1 MKLIRFEL
9 KKVFSNRFFLGIL
22 VFAVF
27 LNLFT
32 LYQSGNSG
40 DFSEEKAAY
49 STYDE
54 FLNSVKENAE
64 QSLSISIF
72 SDSLSDFSKKNI
84 EKTAADFQKMQG
96 TIITSDKNGGVM
108 MMLDFAFSDLCFL
121 LLLISAGLSL
131 IVTEK
136 EKKLFN
142 LIRSTKRGTI
152 HTLSA
157 KLCALFIICLFIN
170 AVITAATAGYAY
182 FTYGFGDL
190 SRSIQS
196 VTELIMC
203 YAKLSVREFML
214 MFFSV
219 KTVGLFAAGTV
230 IFLCCLFAKR
240 AITMLVSVFSLAA
253 LSFAMTFIPETSK
266 LSFFKYINLY
276 SLLNPYEIFRSY
288 VNLNIFGEPVNVI
301 TVFGIFLF
309 LISAAAII
317 AETIYYVKKRP
328 LENSD
333 KKSAGFSFKS
343 KVHTNLWYFELKKI
357 MVINKG
363 AVIILLFLLLQIY
376 SVFNQVNFQSTGDY
390 YYKHYMEML
399 AGPLNEEK
407 EKIILSEKAEIN
419 EAEEKLNTLKEQRRK
434 GEISIQEFVSR
445 QEKYSETLEKADM
458 FNKVYEKY
466 LYVKETPGSEFIYDS
481 GYEKLFGISDK
492 DFSAENTILLLSVFS
507 LLFCCVYSSDYKNHM
522 YRLIC
527 AAKYGTDKTRKVKTG
542 VTVGLSVLIFFIA
555 YIPELIYIG
564 RFYGFEGFGSK
575 LINIPSLAYFGSLPI
590 WFAVLVL
597 YALRLGVLFMLISL
611 ISAFSLKTKNNVIAA
626 IISLLVFAV
635 PMGIYYGF
643 HIEFWS
649 KFSLWNL
656 FSGAVLIG
664 GESVYLFIA
673 EMIILAFLSA
683 LSSVYI
689 KRRFGKSD
697 A

>member
-84 EKTAADFQKMQG
+84 EKTAADFEKMQG

-108 MMLDFAFSDLCFL
+108 MMLDFAVSDLCFL

-152 HTLSA
+152 HTLLA
-157 KLCALFIICLFIN
+157 KLGALFIICLFIN
-170 AVITAATAGYAY
+170 AVITATTAGYAF
-182 FTYGFGDL
+182 FTCGFGDL

-196 VTELIMC
+196 VPELIMC
-203 YAKLSVREFML
+203 YAKLSVWDFML

-219 KTVGLFAAGTV
+219 KTLGLFAAGTV

-240 AITMLVSVFSLAA
+240 AITMLVSVFSLAS
-253 LSFAMTFIPETSK
+253 LSFAMTFITETSK
-266 LSFFKYINLY
+266 FSFFKYINLY
-276 SLLNPYEIFRSY
+276 SLINPYEIFRSY
-288 VNLNIFGEPVNVI
+288 VSLNIFGEPVNVI

-317 AETIYYVKKRP
+317 AATVYYVKKRP

-333 KKSAGFSFKS
+333 KKSLGFSFKS
-343 KVHTNLWYFELKKI
+343 KVHTTLWYFELKKI
-357 MVINKG
+357 LAINKG

-390 YYKHYMEML
+390 YYKHYMEMF

-419 EAEEKLNTLKEQRRK
+419 EAEEKLNTLNEQRRK

-458 FNKVYEKY
+458 FNKIYEKY

-481 GYEKLFGISDK
+481 GYEKLFGISDR
-492 DFSAENTILLLSVFS
+492 DYSAGNTILLLSIFS
-507 LLFCCVYSSDYKNHM
+507 LLFCCVYSSDYKNDM

-542 VTVGLSVLIFFIA
+542 VIVGLSVLIFLIA

-564 RFYGFEGFGSK
+564 RFYGFDGIDSK

-590 WFAVLVL
+590 WVAVFVL
-597 YALRLGVLFMLISL
+597 YALRLGVFLMLIPL
-611 ISAFSLKTKNNVIAA
+611 ISAFSLKTKNNVTAA
-626 IISLLVFAV
+626 IVSLLIFAV

-643 HIEFWS
+643 QIEFWS
-649 KFSLWNL
+649 KFSFWNL
-656 FSGAVLIG
+656 FSGAVLIR

-673 EMIILAFLSA
+673 EMIVLVFLSA

-689 KRRFGKSD
+689 KRRFGKAD

>member
-84 EKTAADFQKMQG
+84 EKTASDFQKMQG
-96 TIITSDKNGGVM
+96 TIITSDKNCGVM
-108 MMLDFAFSDLCFL
+108 MLLDFAVSDLCFL

-142 LIRSTKRGTI
+142 LIRSTKKGTI
-152 HTLSA
+152 HTLLA
-157 KLCALFIICLFIN
+157 KLGAFFILCLFIN
-170 AVITAATAGYAY
+170 AVITATTAGYAY
-182 FTYGFGDL
+182 FTCGFGDL

-196 VTELIMC
+196 VPELIMC

-214 MFFSV
+214 MVFSV
-219 KTVGLFAAGTV
+219 KTLGLFAAGTV

-240 AITMLVSVFSLAA
+240 AITMLVSVFSLAS

-266 LSFFKYINLY
+266 FSFFKYINLY
-276 SLLNPYEIFRSY
+276 SLINPYEIFRSY

-317 AETIYYVKKRP
+317 AATVYYVKKRP

-343 KVHTNLWYFELKKI
+343 KVHTTLWYFELKKI
-357 MVINKG
+357 LAINKG
-363 AVIILLFLLLQIY
+363 AVIILLFLLLQTY

-407 EKIILSEKAEIN
+407 EKIILSEKAEID
-419 EAEEKLNTLKEQRRK
+419 EAEEKLNTLNEQRRK

-445 QEKYSETLEKADM
+445 QEKYSEILKKADM

-481 GYEKLFGISDK
+481 GYEKLFGISDR
-492 DFSAENTILLLSVFS
+492 DFSAGNTILLLSVFS
-507 LLFCCVYSSDYKNHM
+507 LLFCCVYSSDYKNQM

-542 VTVGLSVLIFFIA
+542 VTVELSVLIFLIA

-564 RFYGFEGFGSK
+564 RFYGFEGLGSK

-597 YALRLGVLFMLISL
+597 YVLRLGVFLMLIPI

-643 HIEFWS
+643 QIEFWS
-649 KFSLWNL
+649 KFSFWNL
-656 FSGAVLIG
+656 FSGAVLIR

-673 EMIILAFLSA
+673 EMIVLVFLSA
-683 LSSVYI
+683 LSSLYV
-689 KRRFGKSD
+689 KSRFGKAD

>member
-54 FLNSVKENAE
+54 FLNSVKDNAE

-84 EKTAADFQKMQG
+84 EKTAADFEKMQG

-108 MMLDFAFSDLCFL
+108 MMLDFAVSDLCFL

-142 LIRSTKRGTI
+142 LIRSTKKGTI
-152 HTLSA
+152 HTFLA
-157 KLCALFIICLFIN
+157 KLGALFIICFFIN
-170 AVITAATAGYAY
+170 AVITATTAGYAY
-182 FTYGFGDL
+182 FTCGFGDL

-196 VTELIMC
+196 VPELIMC
-203 YAKLSVREFML
+203 YAKLSVWDFML

-219 KTVGLFAAGTV
+219 KTLGLFAAGTV

-240 AITMLVSVFSLAA
+240 AITMLVSVFSLAS
-253 LSFAMTFIPETSK
+253 LSFAMTFITETSK
-266 LSFFKYINLY
+266 FSFFKYINLY
-276 SLLNPYEIFRSY
+276 SLINPYEIFRSY

-317 AETIYYVKKRP
+317 AATVYYVKKRP

-343 KVHTNLWYFELKKI
+343 KVHTTLWYFELKKI
-357 MVINKG
+357 LAINKG

-481 GYEKLFGISDK
+481 GYEKLFGISDR
-492 DFSAENTILLLSVFS
+492 DYSAGNTILLLSVFS

-542 VTVGLSVLIFFIA
+542 VIVGLSVLIFLIA

-683 LSSVYI
+683 LSSLYV
-689 KRRFGKSD
+689 KSRFGKAD

>member
-1 MKLIRFEL
+1 MELIRFEL

-32 LYQSGNSG
+32 LYQSRNSG
-40 DFSEEKAAY
+40 DFSEEKSAY
-49 STYDE
+49 NTYDE

-84 EKTAADFQKMQG
+84 EKTAADFEKMQG
-96 TIITSDKNGGVM
+96 IEITSDKNGGVM
-108 MMLDFAFSDLCFL
+108 MLLDFAVSDLCFL

-142 LIRSTKRGTI
+142 LIRSTKEGII
-152 HTLSA
+152 HTFLA
-157 KLCALFIICLFIN
+157 KLGALFIICFFIN
-170 AVITAATAGYAY
+170 AVITATTAGYA
-182 FTYGFGDL
+182 FFACGFGDL

-196 VTELIMC
+196 VPELIMC
-203 YAKLSVREFML
+203 YVKLSVREFIL

-219 KTVGLFAAGTV
+219 KTLGLFAVGTV
-230 IFLCCLFAKR
+230 ILLCCLFAKR
-240 AITMLVSVFSLAA
+240 AITMLVSVFSLAS

-266 LSFFKYINLY
+266 FSFFKYINLY

-317 AETIYYVKKRP
+317 AATIYYVKKRP

-333 KKSAGFSFKS
+333 KKSVSFSFKS
-343 KVHTNLWYFELKKI
+343 KVHTKLWFFEVKKI
-357 MVINKG
+357 LAINKG

-376 SVFNQVNFQSTGDY
+376 SVFNQVNFQSTVDY

-399 AGPLNEEK
+399 AGPLTEEK
-407 EKIILSEKAEIN
+407 EKIILSEKAKIN
-419 EAEEKLNTLKEQRRK
+419 EAEEKIYTLNEQRRQGK
-434 GEISIQEFVSR
+434 ISIQEFVSR

-481 GYEKLFGISDK
+481 GYEKLFGISDR
-492 DFSAENTILLLSVFS
+492 DFSAVNTILLLSIFS
-507 LLFCCVYSSDYKNHM
+507 LLFCCVYSSDYKNDM
-522 YRLIC
+522 YRIIC

-542 VTVGLSVLIFFIA
+542 VTVGLSVLIFLIA

-564 RFYGFEGFGSK
+564 RFYGFDGIVSK
-575 LINIPSLAYFGSLPI
+575 LINIPSLAYFSSLPI
-590 WFAVLVL
+590 WFAVFVL
-597 YALRLGVLFMLISL
+597 YALRLVVFLMLIPI
-611 ISAFSLKTKNNVIAA
+611 ISAVSLKTKNNVTAA
-626 IISLLVFAV
+626 IISLLIFAV
-635 PMGIYYGF
+635 PIGIYYAF

-649 KFSLWNL
+649 KFSLWDL
-656 FSGAVLIG
+656 FSGAVLINEG
-664 GESVYLFIA
+664 SVYLFIV
-673 EMIILAFLSA
+673 EMIILGLFSVLSR
-683 LSSVYI
+683 VYV
-689 KRRFGKSD
+689 KSKFGKSET
-697 A
+697 